1 MIHTL
6 TSVEQWRYVPTHL
19 NPADIASRGLFPE
32 EATSADLW
40 FHGPQFLLGDRSEWP
55 EQPAF
60 VEELQEDDPEMKK
73 TKVCS
78 THFEPTNDNISYLL
92 NYYSKFRALQRTVAW
107 LLRYKQFLRSK
118 VSLNCDPPPRG
129 LMTVEEL
136 TSATMAIV
144 KATQRQSFS
153 DVLCLLHDH
162 PDFDAKIEQ
171 LTKDQLKKFPC
182 LRLIQ
187 SLSPY
192 LVKGVL
198 RVGGRLQNA
207 PVEESVKHPIL
218 LPSKHAVTKLLIMF
232 YYYVKEGHMGTS
244 HTLNALNQEYWI
256 LKGRSTVKEVLRSC
270 LNGKFCF
277 VSTYFAQKV
286 FL

>member
-19 NPADIASRGLFPE
+19 NPADIASRGLSPE

-60 VEELQEDDPEMKK
+60 VEELQEDDP
-73 TKVCS
+73 
-78 THFEPTNDNISYLL
+78 NNNNNISYLL

-107 LLRYKQFLRSK
+107 LLRSK
-118 VSLNCDPPPRG
+118 VSPNCDPPPRG

-144 KATQRQSFS
+144 KTTQRQSFS

-171 LTKDQLKKFPC
+171 LTKDQLRKFPC

-192 LVKGVL
+192 LVKEVL
-198 RVGGRLQNA
+198 RVGGRLQNV
-207 PVEESVKHPIL
+207 PVEESVKHSIL
-218 LPSKHAVTKLLIMF
+218 LPSMHAVTKLLIMF
-232 YYYVKEGHMGTS
+232 YYIKEGHMGTP

-256 LKGRSTVKEVLRSC
+256 LKGRLTVKEVLRSC
-270 LNGKFCF
+270 LNCKFCFYGCFSKQNCKFCF